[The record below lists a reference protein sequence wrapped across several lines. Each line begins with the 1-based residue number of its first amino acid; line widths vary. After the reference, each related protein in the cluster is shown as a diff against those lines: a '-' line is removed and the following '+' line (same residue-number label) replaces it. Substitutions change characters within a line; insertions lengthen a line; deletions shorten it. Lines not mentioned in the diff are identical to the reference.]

1 MAEVTVQQFAGS
13 VGIPVERLQ
22 QQLAEAGLPAKNAS
36 DTITDEEKSQLLSF
50 LRKMHGKDEASQEPA
65 KITLKRKTVTELK
78 VQPDRGRARP
88 RVGASGP
95 APKPTVAKTV
105 SVEVR
110 KKKTYVKR
118 SLLQD
123 DDAVRVEKE
132 TEERE
137 RLRIEEEAQQRA
149 EEERQAAERARLEQE
164 AAEAEAA
171 RQREAEE
178 RQAAERARTES
189 QAPARAAAPST
200 PAPTQRPAPL
210 PRVDSNRGVITNPAQ
225 TQPGNK
231 TADNKKPAVKG
242 KGRDER
248 DTSRDAG
255 RDAAGRKE
263 LHVPNEKAGRR
274 RKKPATRRVVS
285 ASGGNKHGFERPV
298 DPVIR
303 VVNIPEN
310 LTVADL
316 AQRMSVKAAEVIKT
330 MMGMGTM
337 VTINQMIDQDTA
349 AIVVEE
355 MGHTAKL
362 VHADAILQELRET
375 VRQDDGTQ
383 QPRAPVV
390 TIMGHVDH
398 GKTSLLDFIRDSR
411 VAAGE
416 AGGITQH
423 IGAYR
428 VDTSHGSITFLDTPG
443 HEAFTA
449 MRARGARVT
458 DIVILVVAADDGVMP
473 QTEEAIKHAKASGV
487 PMIVAMNK
495 MDKPEADPD
504 RIKQELA
511 GRQVIPEDWGGDTQF
526 IPVSAK
532 TGAGVDALLEAIS
545 LQAEVLELKAS
556 PDGPAVGTVIE
567 SRLDKGRGPVATVLV
582 QSGRLKRGDILLT
595 GSEYGRVRAMVD
607 ARGEQ
612 LLEAGPSE
620 PIEVLGLSGT
630 PNAGD
635 EATVVEDERKAREIA
650 SYRVDK
656 DRESKLARQ
665 QAGKLENMFAQMK
678 DGEQASVRILLKAD
692 VQGSAEALSEAISRL
707 SSPDVRV
714 DLIAAGVGGINESDV
729 NLALASRATMIG
741 FNVRAD
747 ASARKLVESEGVDLR
762 YYSVIYD
769 VIDDVKAAING
780 LLSPEIRESI
790 IGIAQVRDAFRSSS
804 MGTIAGCLVTE
815 GVVRKSS
822 PIRVLRDS
830 VVIYEGQL
838 ESLRR
843 FKDDV
848 SEVRSGTEC
857 GIGVKNYN
865 DVKAGDQIEVFE
877 RTVVART
884 I

>member
-1 MAEVTVQQFAGS
+1 MAEVTIQQFAGV
-13 VGIPVERLQ
+13 VGISVERLQ
-22 QQLAEAGLPAKNAS
+22 QQLAEAGLPAKAAGDMIS
-36 DTITDEEKSQLLSF
+36 DDEKTQLLSF
-50 LRKMHGKDEASQEPA
+50 LRKMHGKQDATQEPA

-78 VQPDRGRARP
+78 VPADRGRARP
-88 RVGASGP
+88 RPGTGP
-95 APKPTVAKTV
+95 AAKPMTAKTV

-118 SLLQD
+118 SVIFED
-123 DDAVRVEKE
+123 ESARIEKE
-132 TEERE
+132 TEERD
-137 RLRIEEEAQQRA
+137 RLRA
-149 EEERQAAERARLEQE
+149 EEEAVQRAEDERVAAERAQLEQQ
-164 AAEAEAA
+164 AAEAEASRV
-171 RQREAEE
+171 RQEDE
-178 RQAAERARTES
+178 
-189 QAPARAAAPST
+189 RAAAARAQADAETHARAGTTPAVRPAEAPPRAAVPSRPST
-200 PAPTQRPAPL
+200 NAGPPPAPPSSL
-210 PRVDSNRGVITNPAQ
+210 LD
-225 TQPGNK
+225 K
-231 TADNKKPAVKG
+231 KKPAAKG
-242 KGRDER
+242 KGRDRDER
-248 DTSRDAG
+248 DT
-255 RDAAGRKE
+255 GRKE
-263 LHVPNEKAGRR
+263 LHVATDKSGRR
-274 RKKPATRRVVS
+274 RKKPATRRVVPS
-285 ASGGNKHGFERPV
+285 AGGAKHGFERPTA
-298 DPVIR
+298 PVVR
-303 VVNIPEN
+303 EVLIPES
-310 LTVADL
+310 LSVAEL
-316 AQRMSVKAAEVIKT
+316 AQRMSVKAAEVIKA
-330 MMGMGTM
+330 MMKMGTM
-337 VTINQMIDQDTA
+337 VTINQLIDQETA
-349 AIVVEE
+349 AIVVDE
-355 MGHTAKL
+355 MGHQAKL
-362 VHADAILQELRET
+362 VHGTALEQVLRET
-375 VRQDDGTQ
+375 TAKQDDGNQ
-383 QPRAPVV
+383 APRAPVV

-398 GKTSLLDFIRDSR
+398 GKTSLLDYIRDTR

-428 VDTSHGSITFLDTPG
+428 VETVHGSITFLDTPG

-495 MDKPEADPD
+495 MDKPEADPE

-511 GRQVIPEDWGGDTQF
+511 GRQVVPEDWGGDTQF

-532 TGAGVDALLEAIS
+532 TGLGIESLLEAIS
-545 LQAEVLELKAS
+545 LQAEVLELTAS
-556 PDGPAVGTVIE
+556 PDGPATGTVIE

-582 QSGRLKRGDILLT
+582 QSGRLKRGDVLLT
-595 GSEYGRVRAMVD
+595 GAEYGRVRAMVN

-612 LLEAGPSE
+612 LMEAGPSE
-620 PIEVLGLSGT
+620 PIEVLGLSST

-635 EATVVEDERKAREIA
+635 EAMVVEDERKAREIA

-656 DRESKLARQ
+656 DRETKLARQ

-692 VQGSAEALSEAISRL
+692 VQGSAEALSEAITRM
-707 SSPDVRV
+707 SSADVRV

-729 NLALASRATMIG
+729 NLAMAARATMIG

-747 ASARKLVESEGVDLR
+747 ASARKLVEAEGVDLR

-780 LLSPEIRESI
+780 LLSPEIRETI

-822 PIRVLRDS
+822 PIRVLRES

-848 SEVRSGTEC
+848 NEVRSGTEC

-865 DVKAGDQIEVFE
+865 DVIAGDQIEVFE
-877 RTVVART
+877 RTIVART